1 MRIVPDKSEC
11 ASTPSQRSDERRGQ
25 SVPWLF
31 PLPDFH
37 YLGKETRPSAL
48 QSLRQCDHSA
58 VEMPIQ
64 FIWFDLGKA
73 TELE

>member
-11 ASTPSQRSDERRGQ
+11 ASAPSQRSDKRRGQ
-25 SVPWLF
+25 SVAWLF

-37 YLGKETRPSAL
+37 HLNKDTRPSAL
-48 QSLRQCDHSA
+48 QSLRQSDHSA
-58 VEMPIQ
+58 VEILIQ

-73 TELE
+73 TGLE